1 MEKKKYKGKSTEAIH
16 AGETLSTFPA
26 GTHGHQSGKT
36 GVPLLPPIY
45 QNSTFQFQSASECA
59 SAFIDEESGYV
70 YTRWG
75 NPTQK
80 VLEQKIAALE
90 GGEAALAT
98 ASGMGAISIA
108 LLTAL
113 ADGGHVVAME
123 TLYSATYNLLNE
135 DLTQMGVETTFV
147 DATDLDKIESA
158 IRPDTKVIYLESPT
172 NPLLKLV
179 DLAACAEIAK
189 AYNITS
195 IIDNT
200 FATPCG
206 QQPIALGIDIVLHS
220 MTKYL
225 SGNGAVVAGAIV
237 GEKAFIERVQKGAL
251 RNFGAVISPF
261 NAWLTLLG
269 IPTLPLRF
277 EKHCE
282 NALRIAPFLEEHPAV
297 AWVRYPGLPSHPQ
310 HVLAKRQMQGFGGM
324 ITLELKGGRA
334 AGEQLV
340 NRLQLCSL
348 AVSLGDVRTLVCHPA
363 STTHSHVP
371 IEVRQQTGITD
382 GLVRFSIGLEDVED
396 IMADLEQGLGHCC
409 SNVVRTKMDKIE
421 G

>member
-1 MEKKKYKGKSTEAIH
+1 MENKKYKGRSTEAIH
-16 AGETLSTFPA
+16 AGETLATLPT
-26 GTHGHQSGKT
+26 GTTEHQIGKT
-36 GVPLLPPIY
+36 GIPLLPPIY

-80 VLEQKIAALE
+80 VLEQKIATLE

-98 ASGMGAISIA
+98 ASGMGAISTA

-113 ADGGHVVAME
+113 TDGGHVVAME
-123 TLYSATYNLLNE
+123 TLYSATFQLLNE

-147 DATDLDKIESA
+147 DATDLDKIERA
-158 IRPDTKVIYLESPT
+158 VRPDTKVIYLESPT

-189 AYNITS
+189 AHNITS

-200 FATPCG
+200 FATPCA

-225 SGNGAVVAGAIV
+225 SGNGAVVAGVIV
-237 GEKAFIERVQKGAL
+237 GEKAFIEHAQKGAL

-282 NALRIAPFLEEHPAV
+282 NALRIAAFLEEHPAID
-297 AWVRYPGLPSHPQ
+297 WVRYPGLPSHPQ
-310 HVLAKRQMQGFGGM
+310 HELAKRQMNGFGGM
-324 ITLELKGGRA
+324 ITMELKGGRA
-334 AGEQLV
+334 AGEALV
-340 NRLQLCSL
+340 NRLQICSL

-382 GLVRFSIGLEDVED
+382 GLVRFSIGLEDAED
-396 IMADLEQGLGHCC
+396 IIADLEQALGVL
-409 SNVVRTKMDKIE
+409 S
-421 G
+421 

>member
-1 MEKKKYKGKSTEAIH
+1 MENKKYKGKSTEAIH
-16 AGETLSTFPA
+16 AGETLPIA
-26 GTHGHQSGKT
+26 QDNQSGKT
-36 GVPLLPPIY
+36 GIPLLPPIY
-45 QNSTFQFQSASECA
+45 QNSTFRFQTAAECA

-80 VLEQKIAALE
+80 VLEQKLAVLE
-90 GGEAALAT
+90 AGEAALAT
-98 ASGMGAISIA
+98 ASGMGAISAA

-135 DLTQMGVETTFV
+135 ELPRMGIETTFV
-147 DATDLDKIESA
+147 DATDPNKIESA
-158 IRPDTKVIYLESPT
+158 IRSDTKVIYLESPT

-189 AYNITS
+189 AHNITS

-200 FATPCG
+200 FATPCS
-206 QQPIALGIDIVLHS
+206 QQPITLGIDIVLHS

-225 SGNGAVVAGAIV
+225 SGNGAVIAGAIV
-237 GEKAFIERVQKGAL
+237 GEKEFIVRAQKGAL

-269 IPTLPLRF
+269 VPTLPLRF
-277 EKHCE
+277 ARHCE
-282 NALRIAPFLEEHPAV
+282 NAAKIAAFLETHPAV

-310 HVLAKRQMQGFGGM
+310 HDLAKRQMDGFGGM
-324 ITLELKGGRA
+324 ITMELKGGRA
-334 AGEQLV
+334 AGEKLV
-340 NRLQLCSL
+340 NELQICSL

-382 GLVRFSIGLEDVED
+382 GLIRFSIGLEDTED
-396 IMADLEQGLGHCC
+396 IIADLEQALGSLC
-409 SNVVRTKMDKIE
+409 S
-421 G
+421 

>member
-1 MEKKKYKGKSTEAIH
+1 M
-16 AGETLSTFPA
+16 
-26 GTHGHQSGKT
+26 
-36 GVPLLPPIY
+36 
-45 QNSTFQFQSASECA
+45 
-59 SAFIDEESGYV
+59 
-70 YTRWG
+70 
-75 NPTQK
+75 
-80 VLEQKIAALE
+80 LEQKIAALE

-135 DLTQMGVETTFV
+135 DLTQMGVETTFA

-158 IRPDTKVIYLESPT
+158 IRPNTKVIYLESPT

-189 AYNITS
+189 AHNITS

-282 NALRIAPFLEEHPAV
+282 NALRIAAFLEEHPAV

-310 HVLAKRQMQGFGGM
+310 HVLAKRQMNGFGGM

-340 NRLQLCSL
+340 NRLQICSL

-382 GLVRFSIGLEDVED
+382 GLVRFSIGLEDAED
-396 IMADLEQGLGHCC
+396 IIADLEQGLG
-409 SNVVRTKMDKIE
+409 SLL
-421 G
+421 

>member
-1 MEKKKYKGKSTEAIH
+1 MKNKKYKGKSTEAIH
-16 AGETLSTFPA
+16 AGETFSILLT
-26 GTHGHQSGKT
+26 GVQDHQAGKT
-36 GVPLLPPIY
+36 GIPLLPPIY
-45 QNSTFQFQSASECA
+45 QNSTFGFQTAAECA

-80 VLEQKIAALE
+80 VLEEKLAALE
-90 GGEAALAT
+90 AGEAALAT

-123 TLYSATYNLLNE
+123 TLYSATFNLLNE
-135 DLTQMGVETTFV
+135 ELPRMGVETTFV
-147 DATDLDKIESA
+147 DATDANKIESA
-158 IRPDTKVIYLESPT
+158 MRPDTKVIYLESPT

-179 DLAACAEIAK
+179 DIAACAEIAK
-189 AYNITS
+189 SHNITS

-200 FATPCG
+200 FATPCS
-206 QQPIALGIDIVLHS
+206 QQPITLGIDVVLHS

-225 SGNGAVVAGAIV
+225 SGNGAVIAGAIV
-237 GEKAFIERVQKGAL
+237 GKKEFIVQAQKEAL

-269 IPTLPLRF
+269 VPTLPLRF
-277 EKHCE
+277 GRHCE
-282 NALRIAPFLEEHPAV
+282 NALRIAAFLETHPAV
-297 AWVRYPGLPSHPQ
+297 EWVRYPGLPSHPQ
-310 HVLAKRQMQGFGGM
+310 HNLAKRQMNGFGGM
-324 ITLELKGGRA
+324 ITMELKEGRA
-334 AGEQLV
+334 AGEKLV
-340 NRLQLCSL
+340 NALQICTL

-363 STTHSHVP
+363 STTHSHIP

-382 GLVRFSIGLEDVED
+382 GLVRFSIGLEDTED
-396 IMADLEQGLGHCC
+396 IIADLEQALGTLL
-409 SNVVRTKMDKIE
+409 S
-421 G
+421 

>member
-1 MEKKKYKGKSTEAIH
+1 MENKKYKGKSTEAIH
-16 AGETLSTFPA
+16 AGEAVSMLPA
-26 GTHGHQSGKT
+26 GTQDYQSGKT
-36 GVPLLPPIY
+36 GIPLLPPIY
-45 QNSTFQFQSASECA
+45 QNSTFRFETATECA
-59 SAFIDEESGYV
+59 EAFIDEESGYV

-80 VLEQKIAALE
+80 VLEQKLAVLE
-90 GGEAALAT
+90 AGEAALAT

-135 DLTQMGVETTFV
+135 ELVRMGIETTFV
-147 DATDLDKIESA
+147 DATDPNKIENA
-158 IRPDTKVIYLESPT
+158 ICPDTKVIYIESPT

-189 AYNITS
+189 AHKITS

-200 FATPCG
+200 FATPCS
-206 QQPIALGIDIVLHS
+206 QQPIALGIDVVLHS

-225 SGNGAVVAGAIV
+225 SGSGAVIAGAIV
-237 GEKAFIERVQKGAL
+237 GEKQFIEQVKQGAL

-269 IPTLPLRF
+269 VPTLPLRF
-277 EKHCE
+277 SRHCE
-282 NALRIAPFLEEHPAV
+282 NAASIAAFLETHPAV
-297 AWVRYPGLPSHPQ
+297 AWVRYPGLSSHPQ
-310 HVLAKRQMQGFGGM
+310 HELAKRQMNGFGGM
-324 ITLELKGGRA
+324 ITMELKGGRA
-334 AGEQLV
+334 AGEKLV
-340 NRLQLCSL
+340 NQLQICAL

-371 IEVRQQTGITD
+371 TKVRQQTGITD
-382 GLVRFSIGLEDVED
+382 GLVRFSIGLEDTED
-396 IMADLEQGLGHCC
+396 IIADLEQALD
-409 SNVVRTKMDKIE
+409 SLPS
-421 G
+421 

>member
-1 MEKKKYKGKSTEAIH
+1 MENKKYKGKSTEAIH
-16 AGETLSTFPA
+16 AGETLSTFPT
-26 GTHGHQSGKT
+26 GTPDHQSGKT
-36 GVPLLPPIY
+36 GIPLLPPIY

-147 DATDLDKIESA
+147 DATDLDKVESA

-189 AYNITS
+189 AHNITS

-220 MTKYL
+220 ITKYL

-237 GEKAFIERVQKGAL
+237 GEKAFIERTQKGAL

-277 EKHCE
+277 ERHCE
-282 NALRIAPFLEEHPAV
+282 NALRIAMFLEDHPAV

-310 HVLAKRQMQGFGGM
+310 HALAKRQMNGFGGM

-382 GLVRFSIGLEDVED
+382 GLVRFSIGLEDAED
-396 IMADLEQGLGHCC
+396 IMVDLEQGLG
-409 SNVVRTKMDKIE
+409 SLL
-421 G
+421 